1 MLDPIN
7 KIYKID
13 NKLWVGSPEDNGNIL
28 CTPTR
33 DISDLFD
40 LPNSFVYEDD
50 DSQYYSLDTVEKLME
65 VNVIAIGYTLIK
77 ITDFM
82 STTYYYVKTDSI
94 LSFIE
99 NKLKDCKDIKD
110 YARIYRKYGKLLL
123 AILDEEKKNG

>member
-13 NKLWVGSPEDNGNIL
+13 NRLGVGSPEDNGNIC

-40 LPNSFVYEDD
+40 LPNSFVYEDN
-50 DSQYYSLDTVEKLME
+50 DSEYYTLDTVEKLME
-65 VNVIAIGYTLIK
+65 ASVIAIGYTLIK
-77 ITDFM
+77 ITNFM
-82 STTYYYVKTDSI
+82 STTYYYVKVDSI
-94 LSFIE
+94 LKFIE

-110 YARIYRKYGKLLL
+110 YARIYRRYGKILL